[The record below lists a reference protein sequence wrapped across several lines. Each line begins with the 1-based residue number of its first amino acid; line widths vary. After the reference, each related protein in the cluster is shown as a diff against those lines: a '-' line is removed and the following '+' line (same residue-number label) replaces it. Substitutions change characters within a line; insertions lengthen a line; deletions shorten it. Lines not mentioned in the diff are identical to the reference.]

1 MGLTT
6 EERILIEQHVTNSAK
21 SPAAAY
27 LLWFFLGW
35 AGIHRFYLGRM
46 GSGLAMLLLNV
57 IGGLTV
63 AFIVGFFLLGIWALW
78 WIVDLFLISGMIDA
92 QKNEL
97 RARLTQQA
105 LAGQNRS

>member
-63 AFIVGFFLLGIWALW
+63 VFIVGFFLLGIWALW

-92 QKNEL
+92 QKSAL
-97 RARLTQQA
+97 RNSLTQQA
-105 LAGQNRS
+105 LVSQKQ